1 MKKSL
6 LFILI
11 TFSFIT
17 LAHSQ
22 WIQTGLDIDG
32 EEVNESSGYSVSLNA
47 DASLVAIGSPFGES
61 KGLVRVYED
70 IGGMWTQKG
79 TDIVGEEYNDDFGIS
94 VSFNAAGNK
103 LAILAKNRNYPIYAR
118 IYEFSGGDWSQ
129 IGSDI
134 LGDDVIDSILSKNAT
149 VSLNDAGNIVAIQSP
164 QKYNSNPAT
173 LFSLIRVYQ
182 QVGNSWEQIG
192 ADLVGADNYIGSD
205 VILSADGNIVA
216 FSSPLN
222 NSDGDDPGFVS
233 IYENV
238 DGVWTQIGTNING
251 EGVASAFGYSVS
263 LSADG
268 SIIAIGA
275 FGQNDTTGKV
285 YVYQNVGGVWTQ
297 MGSGIA
303 GEAQGDYLGYSVSL
317 SSNGSIVAI
326 GATRNDD
333 NGINSGQVRVYKY
346 SGDTWLQVGENMDGE
361 APYDGSGWSLSLSA
375 DGSKVAIGARYNATN
390 GSGSGHVRIYENVV
404 DLSNEISG
412 TILLDVDANGCDA
425 MDVPVQNYRVK
436 TNNGPNRF
444 ETFTQ
449 SDGSYQLFTNAG
461 DFTTTVPNTLP
472 SYFTMTPEEHN
483 STFVG
488 SNNTDTANFCI
499 EPVGTYND
507 LSIAVLPTSG
517 NPRPGFNTN
526 YQIVYRNFGSTQASG
541 TLTFEYNEAKIQFL
555 TASETTS
562 SQTSNTLTFDYANL
576 NPFESR
582 TIEIQMNVFP
592 PPTTTIGN
600 VLQSTVTINPIT
612 GDDNEADNTFTLSQR
627 VIGSYDPNDI
637 TVLEG
642 EEITIEQADK
652 YLHYLIRFQNTGN
665 ASAINVRVENILENK
680 LDWDTMQ
687 LESLSHNGR
696 VEITDGNNVAF
707 VFDNINLADSTTDE
721 PNSHGY
727 IAYRIKPKANVV
739 LGDVFYNT
747 ADIYFDFNPAI
758 ITNTA
763 TTEIVSALSVE
774 TFNAKGF
781 KIFPN
786 PVSHHLNIQSKA
798 GFDAIV
804 IYDLHGRPL
813 KTKALSVPSLE
824 FELDV
829 EGLSSGMYFIE
840 IQSGNE
846 KQVQKFMKR

>member
-11 TFSFIT
+11 TFSFMT
-17 LAHSQ
+17 LGHSQ

-32 EEVNESSGYSVSLNA
+32 EEADEASGYSVSLNA
-47 DASLVAIGSPFGES
+47 DASLVAIGSPYGERN
-61 KGLVRVYED
+61 GLVRVYED
-70 IGGMWTQKG
+70 IGGTWTQKG
-79 TDIVGEEYNDDFGIS
+79 TDIVGEGLNDNFGIS
-94 VSFNAAGNK
+94 VSFNGAGNK
-103 LAILAKNRNYPIYAR
+103 LAIAAMNGNAPNYTR
-118 IYEFSGGDWSQ
+118 LYEFSGGDWTQ

-134 LGDDVIDSILSKNAT
+134 LGDDVIDNYPSTIPN
-149 VSLNDAGNIVAIQSP
+149 VSLNDAGNIVAIQST
-164 QKYNSNPAT
+164 QM
-173 LFSLIRVYQ
+173 LISPVIPFILTRVYQ
-182 QVGNSWEQIG
+182 QVGNTWEQIG
-192 ADLVGADNYIGSD
+192 ADIVGADYYVGQD
-205 VILSADGNIVA
+205 VSLSADGNTVA
-216 FSSPLN
+216 FGSPFN
-222 NSDGDDPGFVS
+222 NSDGDDPGHVS

-251 EGVASAFGYSVS
+251 EGVASVFGYSIS

-275 FGQNDTTGKV
+275 FRQNDLAGQV
-285 YVYQNVGGVWTQ
+285 QVYQNVGGVWTQ

-303 GEAQGDYLGYSVSL
+303 GEAQGDYSGFSVSL

-326 GATRNDD
+326 GATRNDG
-333 NGINSGQVRVYKY
+333 NGSNSGQVRVYKY
-346 SGDTWLQVGENMDGE
+346 SGDTWLQVAEDMDGE
-361 APYDGSGWSLSLSA
+361 APLDGSGWSVSLSA
-375 DGSKVAIGARYNATN
+375 DGSKVAIGARENATN
-390 GSGSGHVRIYENVV
+390 GVGSGHVRIFENVV

-425 MDVPVQNYRVK
+425 MDVPVQYYRVE
-436 TNNGPNRF
+436 TTNGPNRY

-488 SNNTDTANFCI
+488 SNNMDTANFCI
-499 EPVGTYND
+499 EPVGSYND
-507 LSIAVLPTSG
+507 LSITVLPISG
-517 NPRPGFNTN
+517 NPRPGYNTN
-526 YQIVYRNFGSTQASG
+526 YQIVYRNYGNTQVSGS
-541 TLTFEYNEAKIQFL
+541 LTFEYNEAKIQFL
-555 TASETTS
+555 TASETSS
-562 SQTSNTLTFDYANL
+562 SQTSNSLTFDYSNL

-592 PPTTTIGN
+592 PPTTTIN
-600 VLQSTVTINPIT
+600 NLIQSTVTINPIT

-627 VIGSYDPNDI
+627 VRSAYDPNDI

-707 VFDNINLADSTTDE
+707 IFDNINLADSTSDE

-727 IAYRIKPKANVV
+727 IAYRIKPKSNVV

-774 TFNAKGF
+774 TFNTKGF

-786 PVSHHLNIQSKA
+786 PVSRHLNVQSKT

-804 IYDLHGRPL
+804 IYNIHGIQL
-813 KTKALSVPSLE
+813 KTRTLSVPSLE
-824 FELDV
+824 FEMDV
-829 EGLSSGMYFIE
+829 EGLSNGMYFIE
-840 IQSGNE
+840 IQSGNK